1 MSTFA
6 GGEVVTVFGGSGFVG
21 RYIVQELAR
30 RGVRVQ
36 AAVRR
41 PAAAWFL
48 QPLGDVGQIRIVQAN
63 LRNPDSVAR
72 AVEGA
77 AAVINCVGILHETRR
92 QSFDDV
98 HVAGAATIAAAAAK
112 AGVKQLVHISAL
124 GANPASA
131 SEYARSKARGESAVT
146 EAFAGAVILRPS
158 VIFGAEDRFFNLFAS
173 MARISPVLPLIGG
186 GHTRFQPVF
195 VGDVADVA
203 ARFALAGAPGNGI
216 WELGGPGQYDFRDIL
231 GFILETTRRKA
242 LLVPVPFALARLKAW
257 FLQMWPWPL
266 VTVDQIRLLETDN
279 VVSDAALDAGHTL
292 AGAGVGEPHCIE
304 AVVPAYLNR
313 YRPAGQFDGSRRRLS
328 ARGPA

>member
-1 MSTFA
+1 MSTLA
-6 GGEVVTVFGGSGFVG
+6 GSDVVTVFGGSGFIG

-30 RGVRVQ
+30 RGLRVRV
-36 AAVRR
+36 AVRR

-48 QPLGDVGQIRIVQAN
+48 QPLGDVSQIQIVQAN
-63 LRNPDSVAR
+63 LRDPDSVAR
-72 AVEGA
+72 AVDGA
-77 AAVINCVGILHETRR
+77 VAVINSVGILYETRR

-112 AGVKQLVHISAL
+112 AGVRQLVHISAL

-131 SEYARSKARGESAVT
+131 SEYARSKARGESAVAD
-146 EAFAGAVILRPS
+146 AFAGAVILRPS

-173 MARISPVLPLIGG
+173 LARISPVLPLIGG

-203 ARFALAGAPGNGI
+203 ARFALDGAPGNGV
-216 WELGGPGQYDFRDIL
+216 WELGGPGQYDFREIL
-231 GFILETTRRKA
+231 SFILETTRRKA

-257 FLQMWPWPL
+257 FLQMWPWPI
-266 VTVDQIRLLETDN
+266 VTVDQMRLLETDN
-279 VVSDAALDAGHTL
+279 VVSDAALAAGRTL
-292 AGAGVGEPHCIE
+292 AGAGVSEPHCIE

-313 YRPAGQFDGSRRRLS
+313 YRPSGQFDGSRRRLS
-328 ARGPA
+328 A